1 MAFLS
6 EAQLETALLEQLGGL
21 GYACASDEV
30 IGPDGKQPEREA
42 HDEVVLTARLTAA
55 VARLNPALPAEAQAD
70 AVRRLI
76 QSELPNLL
84 EENRRIHRLL
94 TEGADVEY
102 YAEDGTLTAGKV
114 RLIDFERPAS
124 NDWLAVQQF
133 TVLAGQAMRRP
144 DVVVFVNGLPLAV
157 IELKA
162 PGDENATLAGAFNQL
177 QTYKQQIP
185 ALFRCNT
192 LLVTSDGLSARVGSL
207 SADQER
213 FMPWRTTDGTRIEPK
228 GMPEMA
234 TLIEGVF
241 EQGRFLDLLRH
252 FTVFGETGGGLIK
265 IIAGYHQFHA
275 VKKAVASTLRASF
288 SPLAAG
294 AMPGVRE
301 DPDDYGLPS
310 VKAQPPGDRKA
321 GVIWHTQGSGK
332 SLLMAFYA
340 GLLVLEPRMA
350 NPTLVVLTDR
360 NDLDDQLFATFAMCR
375 DLLRQTPVQ
384 ALDRAHLR
392 ALLNRASGGVI
403 FTTLQKFSPAAD
415 ETDFPALTDRSNVVV
430 IADEAHR
437 SQYGFKAKVAS
448 KTGEIAYGFAKYL
461 RDALPNASFIGFTG
475 TPIEATD
482 VNTPAVFGHYIDIYD
497 ISRAVED
504 GATVPIYY
512 ESRLARIELDEDEKP
527 HIDAEIEGLLED
539 QDEPS
544 AERTKQKWSTVE
556 ALVGSDKRLA
566 LVAADLVQHFE
577 DRVSALDGKAM
588 MVCMSRRICVAL
600 YDEIIKLRPDWHS
613 NDDNAGSIKVVM
625 TGAAS
630 DPPQWQQHIGG
641 ASGQRARRD
650 LLAKRARDP
659 KDPLRLVIVRDM
671 WLTGFDAPSMH
682 TMYIDKPMRGHG
694 LMQAIARVNRVFRDK
709 PAGLIVDYIGIAQNL
724 KYALAQYSKP
734 DQDKTGIDEAE
745 AVAVLLEKY
754 EIVRAMFH
762 GFDYRTGLGGTPSER
777 LAMMAGAI
785 EWILD
790 KQQQWAAAEQAP
802 EAKKQAQRRFADG
815 VLGLSKAFALA
826 ASSDAARGIREDVG
840 FFQAIR
846 AALVKTAGG
855 SGTSQQDRELAIQ
868 QIVSRAVVSTEIVDI
883 LAAAGIQTPDI
894 SILSDE
900 FLLELQQM
908 EKKHLGLEAL
918 RKLLND
924 SIRSRTRT
932 NVVEIRAFTERLQ
945 DAIARYHANA
955 ITTAEVLQ
963 ELIKL
968 AKDLRAARERGEA
981 TGMTLEEIAFYDAL
995 AENES
1000 AQQVMG
1006 DDTLR
1011 VIAHELLV
1019 SLRENVAVDWAHRE
1033 SARARLRV
1041 LVKRILRKYGY
1052 PPDLQDAAV
1061 QTVLQ
1066 QAERLSAS
1074 WQPGHSRA

>member
-6 EAQLETALLEQLGGL
+6 EAQLEAALLEQLAGL
-21 GYACASDEV
+21 GFTCASDEV

-42 HDEVVLTARLTAA
+42 YDEVVLKARLTAA
-55 VARLNPALPAEAQAD
+55 VARLNPTLPPEAQAD
-70 AVRRLI
+70 AVRRLT

-114 RLIDFERPAS
+114 RLIDFEQPAN
-124 NDWLAVQQF
+124 NDWLVVQQF
-133 TVLAGQAMRRP
+133 TVVAGQAKRRP

-162 PGDENATLAGAFNQL
+162 PGGENATLAGAFNQL

-185 ALFRCNT
+185 ALFRSNA

-207 SADQER
+207 SANQER

-252 FTVFGETGGGLIK
+252 FTVFGGTGGGLIK

-275 VKKAVASTLRASF
+275 VKKAVISTLRASQR
-288 SPLAAG
+288 
-294 AMPGVRE
+294 AMAEDPGV
-301 DPDDYGLPS
+301 YGLPS
-310 VKAQPPGDRKA
+310 VKDQPPGDHKA

-340 GLLVLEPRMA
+340 GLLVFDPRMA

-360 NDLDDQLFATFAMCR
+360 NDLDDQLFATFAMCK

-384 ALDRAHLR
+384 AQDREHLR
-392 ALLNRASGGVI
+392 TLLNRASGGVI
-403 FTTLQKFSPAAD
+403 FTTLQKFSPATD

-448 KTGEIAYGFAKYL
+448 RTGEIAYGFAKYL

-482 VNTPAVFGHYIDIYD
+482 VNTPAVFGHYIDVYD

-527 HIDAEIEGLLED
+527 RIDAEIEALLED
-539 QDEPS
+539 EDEPS

-577 DRVSALDGKAM
+577 DRVAALNGKAM

-600 YDEIIKLRPDWHS
+600 YDEIIKRRPDWHS
-613 NDDNAGSIKVVM
+613 PDDTAGSIKIVM

-630 DPPQWQQHIGG
+630 DPVEWQQHIGNK
-641 ASGQRARRD
+641 ARRD

-659 KDPLRLVIVRDM
+659 QDPLRLVIVRDM

-724 KYALAQYSKP
+724 KSALAQYSKP

-754 EIVRAMFH
+754 EIVRDMFH
-762 GFDYRTGLGGTPSER
+762 GCDYRTGLGGTPGER

-790 KQQQWAAAEQAP
+790 KQQQWAAAEKTP
-802 EAKKQAQRRFADG
+802 EVKKQAQRRFADG
-815 VLGLSKAFALA
+815 VLALSKAFALA
-826 ASSDAARGIREDVG
+826 ASSDEARGVRDEVG

-846 AALVKTAGG
+846 AVLVKTSGG
-855 SGTSQQDRELAIQ
+855 SGTTRQDRELAIQ

-900 FLLELQQM
+900 FLLEVQQM
-908 EKKHLGLEAL
+908 EKKNLGLEAL

-932 NVVEIRAFTERLQ
+932 NVVETRAFTERLE

-968 AKDLRAARERGEA
+968 AQDIRAARNRGEEQ
-981 TGMTLEEIAFYDAL
+981 GLSDEEIAFYDAL

-1000 AQQVMG
+1000 ALQVMG
-1006 DDTLR
+1006 DDKLR

-1052 PPDLQDAAV
+1052 PPDLQDSAV

-1066 QAERLSAS
+1066 QAEVLSAL
-1074 WQPGHSRA
+1074 WQPRHAHL